1 MTLLMQAEHD
11 TTGNFVK
18 PLTRTLTLLTFC
30 MAAGVGLAETATD
43 TSPSDEAAQFEAT
56 LELLLDD
63 GNAVDITFSDAF
75 ISFIPEEEAA
85 NKTTMESITL
95 AIMNNPEMS
104 EIFVTGLFAPPAA
117 GGPAYNQNLQAE
129 RAEEEAALY
138 DPNKLARLETSIAAT
153 ILFGQ
158 LTEIQIIPDFRPPN
172 FDNQVYNT
180 TPRP

>member
-1 MTLLMQAEHD
+1 MTLLIKAEHD
-11 TTGNFVK
+11 TTDLVK
-18 PLTRTLTLLTFC
+18 SIKHALALATFC
-30 MAAGVGLAETATD
+30 LAASGGWAETAT
-43 TSPSDEAAQFEAT
+43 EAASNEEAYQAEAT

-63 GNAVDITFSDAF
+63 GNAVDITFSEAF

-104 EIFVTGLFAPPAA
+104 EIFITGLFTPPAA
-117 GGPAYNQNLQAE
+117 GGPAYNQNVQAE
-129 RAEEEAALY
+129 RADQDAGLY
-138 DPNKLARLETSIAAT
+138 DPNKIARLETSLAAT

-158 LTEIQIIPDFRPPN
+158 LTEIHIIPDFRPPN

-180 TPRP
+180 IPRP